1 MPERT
6 PPRARRLSIENGSS
20 RKSEKITNTED
31 RKASKTPSVPT
42 RSKRLSL
49 EGPKHDNKE
58 HFQTKVA
65 ADDVSRP
72 LRFDS
77 VTLQKHGFVQDA
89 EAVSKPFGHSAGG
102 SSTVEVYRL
111 NSTRSPTSLYQKR
124 MVKTDN
130 SRTQIPSLQLPT
142 TPEPLVISRNAEAV
156 SKPFGHSASG
166 SSNVE
171 VYRLNSTRSPASL
184 YQNRMVKT
192 DISRTQ
198 IPSLQLP
205 ITPEPQVISRNEV
218 KIMMQSELGVSTDSQ
233 ATNLVR
239 STHGKG
245 SQIRK
250 SLRTIGKLINGSD
263 KRNQQIS
270 KEEFSPI
277 IGMCNDTDLKT
288 PPTANARTLRRQSL
302 TGVQTSTSRRSSLG
316 GKPIE
321 PGK

>member
-1 MPERT
+1 LASKEAKNVQFNKLKDPRSPCEIPKVMPERT

-49 EGPKHDNKE
+49 EGPKYDKKE
-58 HFQTKVA
+58 LFQAKG

-77 VTLQKHGFVQDA
+77 VTLQKHGFIQDA
-89 EAVSKPFGHSAGG
+89 EAVSKPFGHSASGSSSVEVYRLNNSRSPTSLYQKRMIKTDNSRTQIPTLQLPTTPEPQVISRNAEAVSKPLGHSASG

-111 NSTRSPTSLYQKR
+111 NTRSPTSLYQKR

-130 SRTQIPSLQLPT
+130 SRTQIPT
-142 TPEPLVISRNAEAV
+142 
-156 SKPFGHSASG
+156 
-166 SSNVE
+166 
-171 VYRLNSTRSPASL
+171 
-184 YQNRMVKT
+184 
-192 DISRTQ
+192 
-198 IPSLQLP
+198 LQLP

-218 KIMMQSELGVSTDSQ
+218 KILMQSELGVSTDSQ
-233 ATNLVR
+233 AANLVR

-263 KRNQQIS
+263 KRCVCADIC
-270 KEEFSPI
+270 KI
-277 IGMCNDTDLKT
+277 
-288 PPTANARTLRRQSL
+288 
-302 TGVQTSTSRRSSLG
+302 
-316 GKPIE
+316 
-321 PGK
+321 